1 MSPQSSIG
9 HYRIVSKIGEG
20 GMGAVYRATDTK
32 LNREVAIKVLPVAFA
47 RDPDRLARFT
57 REAQV
62 LASLNHPNIAAVYG
76 VEERAIVMEL
86 VEGQSPAGPLSP
98 ENALPLIRQLIDALE
113 YAHEKGVVH
122 RDLKPA
128 NLKITPEGRLKVL
141 DFGLAKALSA
151 ETASTGNPASSPT
164 LTMQGTMAG
173 MIMGTAAYMS
183 PEQARGQRVDKR
195 ADIWSFGVV
204 FYELL
209 TGRNLFGGDT
219 VSDTLAAVLK
229 TDPDWTALP
238 PDTPPAIRR
247 LLRRCLDRDRQ
258 RRLAD
263 IADAR
268 LEIDEAL
275 GDSPALASASP
286 ARAAFR
292 WWNAPVALGVLTAVV
307 LVALAG
313 LAVAVVHFRET
324 PPQPAAM
331 RFQIPAPEKASFGD
345 TGLALSPDGRQL
357 AFIASGA
364 DGHPMLWVRPLD
376 SVTAHALPGTE
387 GAGWV
392 PFWSPDSRFIGF
404 VVQGKLKKI
413 EAAGGPPQT
422 LCEVPGGLLGGSW
435 NRDGVV
441 IFGTPNGGLFRVSQA
456 GGVAARLTTSDE
468 SHGELG
474 HLRPWFLPDGR
485 HFLYFSRT
493 VNPEAAGIYLATL
506 DSTERKRL
514 AATNQGGA
522 YAPPAAGSQNG
533 HLLFLREGTLMA
545 LPLDARRFEPAGEPF
560 PLAEQVGSILA
571 TGFFSVSA
579 NGVLAY
585 RNGPAAVGFGSQLV
599 WFDRQGKS
607 LGVLGPPGDYARGPA
622 ISPDGNRVAVDQLDT
637 GTAGNRD
644 VRDVWVLDVARGV
657 RTRFT
662 FDSVQD
668 FSPAWSPNGT
678 RLVFASNRG
687 TAGAYGIYQKDSS
700 GTGKEELL
708 LQSGLPILP
717 NSWSPDGR
725 YLLYSATGQNGRVEL
740 WVLPVAGGTPPDSKP
755 VPYLQEPYNER
766 QGQFSPDGRWIAYS
780 SDESGSNQIYVQS
793 FPAGA
798 GKFQVS
804 TAGGLQPRWRRDG
817 KEIFYISADGRLTAV
832 DVKTSPKFET
842 GAPQALFDAQ
852 LTGVGLARPY
862 FRYDVAADGKRFLV
876 NTVAADRAGPAPTP
890 ITVIV
895 NWPAALKH

>member
-1 MSPQSSIG
+1 MSPQSPIG
-9 HYRIVSKIGEG
+9 HYRIVSKLGEG

-32 LNREVAIKVLPVAFA
+32 LNREVAIKVLPEAVAN
-47 RDPDRLARFT
+47 DPDRLARFT

-86 VEGQSPAGPLSP
+86 VPGQPPAGPLSA
-98 ENALPLIRQLIDALE
+98 EAALPLIRQLIDALE

-128 NLKITPEGRLKVL
+128 NLMITPEGRLKVL

-151 ETASTGNPASSPT
+151 DTASTGNPASSPT

-173 MIMGTAAYMS
+173 VIMGTAAYMS
-183 PEQARGQRVDKR
+183 PEQARGQKVDKR

-209 TGRNLFGGDT
+209 TGRNLFGCET
-219 VSDTLAAVLK
+219 ISDTLAAVLK
-229 TDPDWTALP
+229 TDPDWSALP

-247 LLRRCLDRDRQ
+247 LLRRCLDRDRH

-275 GDSPALASASP
+275 GGLESPTPAVAP
-286 ARAAFR
+286 NARAAIR
-292 WWNAPVALGVLTAVV
+292 WRNAAVALAAL
-307 LVALAG
+307 ALAG
-313 LAVAVVHFRET
+313 LALAVVHFRET
-324 PPQPAAM
+324 PPQAVPM
-331 RFQIPAPEKASFGD
+331 RFQIPAPEKGSFGS

-364 DGHPMLWVRPLD
+364 DGRAMLWVRPLD
-376 SVTAHALPGTE
+376 SVTAHALLGTT

-392 PFWSPDSRFIGF
+392 PFWSPDNRSIGF

-413 EAAGGPPQT
+413 EAAGGPSQT
-422 LCEVPGGLLGGSW
+422 LCEVPGGLVGGSW
-435 NRDGVV
+435 SRDGVI
-441 IFGTPNGGLFRVSQA
+441 IFGTPSGGLFRVPQA
-456 GGVAARLTTSDE
+456 GGAATRLTTADE
-468 SHGELG
+468 PNGELG

-493 VNPEAAGIYLATL
+493 ANPEKAGIYLATL
-506 DSTERKRL
+506 DGPVRKRL
-514 AATNQGGA
+514 VATNQGGA

-545 LPLDARRFEPAGEPF
+545 LPLDARRFEPAGEAF

-571 TGFFSVSA
+571 TEFFSVSA

-585 RNGPAAVGFGSQLV
+585 RNGGAALGFGSQLV

-607 LGVLGPPGDYARGPA
+607 LGALGPLGVYASGPA
-622 ISPDGNRVAVDQLDT
+622 LSPDGNRVAVDQLDT

-644 VRDVWVLDVARGV
+644 VHEVWVLDVARGV
-657 RTRFT
+657 PTRFT
-662 FDSVQD
+662 FDTVNNG
-668 FSPAWSPNGT
+668 SPAWSPDGA
-678 RLVFASNRG
+678 RLVFASMRG
-687 TAGAYGIYQKDSS
+687 TAGTYSIYQKDSS

-708 LQSGLPILP
+708 LQSGTPMVP
-717 NSWSPDGR
+717 NSWSPDGQ
-725 YLLYSATGQNGRVEL
+725 YLLYSVTGQKTGSDL

-755 VPYLQEPYNER
+755 VPYLQGPYNER

-780 SDESGSNQIYVQS
+780 SDETGSYQVYVQS
-793 FPAGA
+793 FPAGT

-804 TAGGLQPRWRRDG
+804 TAGGSQPRWRRDG
-817 KEIFYISADGRLTAV
+817 KEIFYTGADGRLTAV
-832 DVKTSPKFET
+832 SVKTAPKFEA
-842 GAPQALFDAQ
+842 GAPQALFDA
-852 LTGVGLARPY
+852 LIRPGSLAAGP
-862 FRYDVAADGKRFLV
+862 FFYDVAADGRRFLF
-876 NTVAADRAGPAPTP
+876 NTLATDRAGPAPTP

-895 NWPAALKH
+895 NWPAALKR

>member
-9 HYRIVSKIGEG
+9 HYRIVCKLGEG
-20 GMGAVYRATDTK
+20 GMGAVYRATDTR
-32 LNREVAIKVLPVAFA
+32 LNREVAIKVLPEAVAN
-47 RDPDRLARFT
+47 DSDRLARFT

-86 VEGQSPAGPLSP
+86 VEGQSPAGPLSA
-98 ENALPLIRQLIDALE
+98 EAALRLMRQLIDALE

-151 ETASTGNPASSPT
+151 DTAAIGDPASSPT
-164 LTMQGTMAG
+164 LTMQGAVQGTMAG

-183 PEQARGQRVDKR
+183 PEQARGQKVDKR

-204 FYELL
+204 LYELL

-229 TDPDWTALP
+229 TDPDWSALP

-247 LLRRCLDRDRQ
+247 LLRHCLERERK

-268 LEIDEAL
+268 LEIDEAA
-275 GDSPALASASP
+275 GESVDRALAPAVAP
-286 ARAAFR
+286 HARAAFL
-292 WWNAPVALGVLTAVV
+292 WLIAALA

-324 PPQPAAM
+324 APQPAAV
-331 RFQIPAPEKASFGD
+331 RFQILAPEKASFGD

-376 SVTAHALPGTE
+376 SVAAHALPGTE
-387 GAGWV
+387 GAGWL

-404 VVQGKLKKI
+404 LVQGKLKKV

-422 LCEVPGGLLGGSW
+422 LCEVPDMLVGGSW
-435 NRDGVV
+435 SRDGVV
-441 IFGTPNGGLFRVSQA
+441 IFSAPNGGLFRVPRA
-456 GGVAARLTTSDE
+456 GGAATRLTTLDE
-468 SHGELG
+468 AHGEIG
-474 HLRPWFLPDGR
+474 HVKPWFLPDGR

-493 VNPEAAGIYLATL
+493 ANPEAAGIYLATL
-506 DSTERKRL
+506 DGPERKRL
-514 AATNQGGA
+514 VASNQGGA

-545 LPLDARRFEPAGEPF
+545 LPLDARRFETAGEPF
-560 PLAEQVGSILA
+560 PLAEQVGSRLS

-585 RNGPAAVGFGSQLV
+585 RNGPAGASGSQLV

-607 LGVLGPPGDYARGPA
+607 LGAFGPPGSYFSGPTL
-622 ISPDGNRVAVDQLDT
+622 SPDGNRVAVDQMNP
-637 GTAGNRD
+637 AGSRNI
-644 VRDVWVLDVARGV
+644 WVLDVERGV
-657 RTRFT
+657 PTRFT
-662 FDSVQD
+662 FDPVQD
-668 FSPAWSPNGT
+668 FSPAWSLNGT
-678 RLVFASNRG
+678 RLVFGSLRG
-687 TAGAYGIYQKDSS
+687 TGFGIYQKDSS
-700 GTGKEELL
+700 GPGKEELL
-708 LQSGLPILP
+708 LQSGTPKVP

-725 YLLYSATGQNGRVEL
+725 YLLYSAIGQKTESDL
-740 WVLPVAGGTPPDSKP
+740 WVLSAAAGTPPGSKP
-755 VPYLQEPYNER
+755 VPYLEGPYNER

-780 SDESGSNQIYVQS
+780 SDESGSYQVYVQS

-798 GKFQVS
+798 GKFRVS
-804 TAGGLQPRWRRDG
+804 TAVGAQPRWRRDG
-817 KEIFYISADGRLTAV
+817 KEIFYIGADGRLTAV
-832 DVKTSPKFET
+832 DVKTAPRFET

-852 LTGVGLARPY
+852 IRAFNLADA
-862 FRYDVAADGKRFLV
+862 FFHYDVAADGKRFLV
-876 NTVAADRAGPAPTP
+876 NSVAAGSAGPAPTP

-895 NWPAALKH
+895 NWPAVLKR